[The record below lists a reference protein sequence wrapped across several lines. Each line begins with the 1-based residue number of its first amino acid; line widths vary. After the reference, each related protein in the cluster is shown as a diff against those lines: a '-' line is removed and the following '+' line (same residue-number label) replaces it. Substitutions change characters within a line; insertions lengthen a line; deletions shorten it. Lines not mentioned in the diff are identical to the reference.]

1 MSALIVRVMAG
12 QTPEGGF
19 VRQLLDSLTFDQE
32 VNLSSQE
39 RTFHLALLARSIPT
53 AGWLASMIRF
63 SLLESLH
70 LHSPSLSLHS
80 PVNHPF

>member
-32 VNLSSQE
+32 ANLSSQE

-53 AGWLASMIRF
+53 AGWLASMIWFGPHR
-63 SLLESLH
+63 SSSIPLPGASIRR
-70 LHSPSLSLHS
+70 
-80 PVNHPF
+80 